1 MNSSL
6 TKAILLT
13 ICSTIAFNTSVQVRA
28 NMDWKYLA
36 KLAGGALTIGSVV
49 AALVWYFKSGKLDTQ
64 DKNTLSGKKKSSLS
78 SLDQDQ
84 EKQIEALILESTQ
97 EVQQSKNSKNAKKNL
112 RSLVDTVYWILKK
125 QEIGFNNNALKQVAL
140 FIKQYKISYEEF
152 MKILQQACQNHA
164 KEQVK
169 QRAVILCDF
178 INTLDNKQQLQL
190 MIDAA

>member
-13 ICSTIAFNTSVQVRA
+13 VCSTIALNTSVQVRA

-36 KLAGGALTIGSVV
+36 KLAGGALIIGSVV
-49 AALVWYFKSGKLDTQ
+49 AALVWYFKSGKLDEL
-64 DKNTLSGKKKSSLS
+64 DKNRLSGKKKSSHS
-78 SLDQDQ
+78 SLDQ

-97 EVQQSKNSKNAKKNL
+97 EVQKSTNSKNAKKNL

-125 QEIGFNNNALKQVAL
+125 QETGFNNNALRHIAL
-140 FIKQYKISYEEF
+140 FIKQYKISHEEF

-169 QRAVILCDF
+169 QRAIILCDF

-190 MIDAA
+190 MIDVP